1 MRTSEQLK
9 AHIRNRAKI
18 ANVQTEIL
26 LRSFML
32 ERFLERIASSK
43 YKHNFIL
50 KGGMLIASMVGI
62 AERTTMDMDA
72 TIKGR
77 TLNASE
83 ITAMIEEILS
93 IPMNDGVSLT
103 MHGIEEIRE
112 EADYPGFRISIGA
125 LLDKTRQILKIDITT
140 GDFITP
146 KEIVYPFKLMFEDR
160 SIDIMA
166 YNVETILAEK
176 FETVVTRSTANTRM
190 RDFYDIYILTASH
203 PFDPEIFRTALQ
215 NTAERRGTTAQMTE
229 MDKII
234 HTVADSPQ
242 MSGLWRRYQSKYSYA
257 TNVTWEMAAA
267 AIVKLAKE
275 VPGVHLMPP
284 CAET

>member
-9 AHIRNRAKI
+9 AHIRNRAK
-18 ANVQTEIL
+18 ATNVQAEIL
-26 LRSFML
+26 LRSFMM
-32 ERFLERIASSK
+32 ERFLERIAHSS
-43 YKHNFIL
+43 YRHHFIL
-50 KGGMLIASMVGI
+50 KGGMLIAAMVGI

-72 TIKGR
+72 TIKGQTR
-77 TLNASE
+77 NASG

-93 IPMNDGVSLT
+93 IPMDDDVSFT
-103 MHGIEEIRE
+103 MGGIEEIRE

-125 LLDKTRQILKIDITT
+125 RLDKTRQMLKIDIAT
-140 GDFITP
+140 GDFVTP
-146 KEIVYPFKLMFEDR
+146 REIVYPFKLMFEDR

-176 FETVVTRSTANTRM
+176 FETIITRSTANTRM

-203 PFDPEIFRTALQ
+203 PFDLEIYRTALQ
-215 NTAERRGTTAQMTE
+215 NTAERRGTSAQMTE
-229 MDKII
+229 MDTII

-242 MSGLWRRYQSKYSYA
+242 MRDLWRRYQSKYSYA
-257 TNVTWEMAAA
+257 TNVTWEMATA

-275 VPGVHLMPP
+275 VTGAHLMPP